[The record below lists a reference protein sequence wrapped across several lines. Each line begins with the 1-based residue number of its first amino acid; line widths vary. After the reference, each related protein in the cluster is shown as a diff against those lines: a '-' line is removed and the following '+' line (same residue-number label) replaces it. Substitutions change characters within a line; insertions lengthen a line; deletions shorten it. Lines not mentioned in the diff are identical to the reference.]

1 MELAINVEGQNGLN
15 WDNWKRIVLAAEELG
30 FAGVFRSDHFS
41 SFDGPP
47 DLDALEC
54 WVSLTWLAGNTRR
67 VQFGPLVTPVTF
79 RHPAITARM
88 AANLD
93 DLSGGRLVLGLGT
106 GWAEREHAIWGL
118 ELGDMKIRFQRFE
131 EGLELTYRLF
141 HETTP
146 VTLNGRFYSVKDAQ
160 LLPRPKRAGGPTI
173 LVGGQGGKKTLS
185 LAVRYADEWN
195 TFLMPAAEAV
205 QLSIRLDEALA
216 DAGRD
221 PLSIRRSIML
231 NVIVGKTDADVKR
244 KMGGMTEADCRAIG
258 VIGTANAVADQLAE
272 YAAAGLY
279 RVVAQMNDLNDMDF
293 LEILGT
299 QVIPQIE

>member
-1 MELAINVEGQNGLN
+1 
-15 WDNWKRIVLAAEELG
+15 
-30 FAGVFRSDHFS
+30 
-41 SFDGPP
+41 
-47 DLDALEC
+47 
-54 WVSLTWLAGNTRR
+54 
-67 VQFGPLVTPVTF
+67 
-79 RHPAITARM
+79 
-88 AANLD
+88 
-93 DLSGGRLVLGLGT
+93 
-106 GWAEREHAIWGL
+106 
-118 ELGDMKIRFQRFE
+118 MKIRFQRFE

>member
-30 FAGVFRSDHFS
+30 FAGIFRSDHFS

-118 ELGDMKIRFQRFE
+118 ELGDMKTRFQRFE
-131 EGLELTYRLF
+131 EGLELIYRLF
-141 HETTP
+141 HETSP
-146 VTLNGRFYSVKDAQ
+146 VTLNGQFYSVHDAQ
-160 LLPRPKRAGGPTI
+160 LLPRPKRAGGPII

-195 TFLMPAAEAV
+195 TFLMPAADAV
-205 QLSIRLDEALA
+205 QLSKRLDEALA
-216 DAGRD
+216 EAGRD
-221 PLSIRRSIML
+221 PSSIWRSIML
-231 NVIVGKTDADVKR
+231 NVVVGKTDADVKR
-244 KMGGMTEADCRAIG
+244 KMGGMTEAECRAIG

-299 QVIPQIE
+299 QVIPQIK

>member
-41 SFDGPP
+41 SFDSPP

-93 DLSGGRLVLGLGT
+93 DLSGGRLILGLGT
-106 GWAEREHAIWGL
+106 GWAEREHTIWGL
-118 ELGDMKIRFQRFE
+118 ELGDMKTRFQRFE
-131 EGLELTYRLF
+131 EGLELVYRLF
-141 HETTP
+141 HETGP
-146 VTLNGRFYSVKDAQ
+146 LTLNGRFYSVKDAQ

-195 TFLMPAAEAV
+195 TFLMPAADAV
-205 QLSIRLDEALA
+205 QLSKRLDEALA
-216 DAGRD
+216 EAGRD
-221 PLSIRRSIML
+221 PESIRRSIML
-231 NVIVGKTDADVKR
+231 NVVVGKTDADVKR
-244 KMGGMTEADCRAIG
+244 KMGGMTEAECRAIG

-299 QVIPQIE
+299 QVIPQIK